1 MFAVNARRA
10 IAVASAAT
18 VKLHWDR
25 REGDRERWERSRP
38 LRCEELTL
46 QATAQRLLPHAVQ
59 FAELHGLLYG
69 AKDRSSDASAA
80 TQCPVAML
88 PFKIPR
94 RAFDECVAL
103 SPLWNQ
109 LVDAAARDLQWLYAT
124 LEPAAKADDFTAR
137 LLQMS
142 RELHKEGLRQP
153 MMLGIHRSD
162 YMLHESGTPRF
173 LQVELNTIASSMAS
187 HSANVR
193 KLHNYVLGRYGSQSD
208 DVGRSLQA
216 HFGVPSTQIV
226 DRLPANVALKEI
238 PRAFAKAHAAHGVK
252 DAFVLF
258 VVQDD
263 ERNFA
268 DQRFLEY
275 ALWEDPKRDP
285 NFDNHPYSNL
295 RGRTMESK
303 CSLAEKVSTIQL
315 PSIEG
320 GGLGHLGM
328 KVIELIIAAS
338 LHFVPSMARAPRF
351 ALLSLVAAFALLR
364 WSAPSFAGARGP
376 KVSFQSA
383 LQQKLTAF
391 GRHSCTARA
400 AVGIFY
406 ATQTGNTETVASKL
420 AEATGLE
427 ASDYDGEDFSDLD
440 GVIAGCPT
448 WNTGADEYRSGT
460 TWDDY
465 LDTIKEYDL
474 KGKVVAVFGCGDSQ
488 SYADNFCDGI
498 EELHDAFRAAGAKM
512 VGYVDESGYS
522 YGESKSVKDGKFL
535 GLPLDEDNEDD
546 QTDDRIAAWVE
557 QLKGEGMPL

>member
-25 REGDRERWERSRP
+25 REGNREGWERSRP

-46 QATAQRLLPHAVQ
+46 QAAAQRLLPHTVQ

-69 AKDRSSDASAA
+69 AKDTAHRENCSALVASRQDRSSDASAA

-94 RAFDECVAL
+94 RAFDVCVAL

-109 LVDAAARDLQWLYAT
+109 LVDAAARDLQWLYTT

-142 RELHKEGLRQP
+142 KELHKEGLRQP
-153 MMLGIHRSD
+153 MMLGIHRSEAGLEGTQLAAED

-226 DRLPANVALKEI
+226 DRLPENEI

-275 ALWEDPKRDP
+275 ALWEDSRQISMLVSKL
-285 NFDNHPYSNL
+285 HSNL

-303 CSLAEKVSTIQL
+303 C
-315 PSIEG
+315 
-320 GGLGHLGM
+320 
-328 KVIELIIAAS
+328 
-338 LHFVPSMARAPRF
+338 
-351 ALLSLVAAFALLR
+351 
-364 WSAPSFAGARGP
+364 
-376 KVSFQSA
+376 
-383 LQQKLTAF
+383 F
-391 GRHSCTARA
+391 GR
-400 AVGIFY
+400 
-406 ATQTGNTETVASKL
+406 
-420 AEATGLE
+420 
-427 ASDYDGEDFSDLD
+427 
-440 GVIAGCPT
+440 
-448 WNTGADEYRSGT
+448 
-460 TWDDY
+460 
-465 LDTIKEYDL
+465 EYDL
-474 KGKVVAVFGCGDSQ
+474 KGKVVAVFGC
-488 SYADNFCDGI
+488 
-498 EELHDAFRAAGAKM
+498 GAKM